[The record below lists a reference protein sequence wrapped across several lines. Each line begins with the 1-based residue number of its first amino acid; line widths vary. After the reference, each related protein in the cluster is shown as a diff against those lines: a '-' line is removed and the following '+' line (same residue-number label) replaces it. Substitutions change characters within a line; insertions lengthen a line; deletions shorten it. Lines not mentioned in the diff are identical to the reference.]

1 MRYLKLSENQN
12 KGNDIAVN
20 EYGERIAPK
29 PEKSENTARNNASAN
44 NRSYSR
50 YQKPFRRPALPHKGV
65 SAAAFGRQQAENA
78 NNNNNNVNAEAPE
91 KPHQEYQQQN
101 GYRSYRNKPYNKNY
115 NKNYKAPR
123 QQNDAAVTEIPAQPF
138 TFEKT
143 AFEKSYE
150 QSKPYGRKNQ
160 EIKNYNQERRYQPR
174 NNYRDDQQAAP
185 EEKYQHVVY
194 HSNHRAVKR
203 TPLRIIP
210 LGGLN
215 EIGKNMTVFE
225 CGNDMFI
232 VDCGLAFPDSD
243 MPGVDLVIPDFTYV
257 EQNIDKVRG
266 IVITHG
272 HEDHIGGLAYLLK
285 KVNIPV
291 YATRLTIGLI
301 EGKLKE
307 HNLLSQTKLNVVTP
321 RQTVKMGCMAVEF
334 IHVNHSIPDAVGL
347 AIHTPAGI
355 VIHTGDFKV
364 DFTPIE
370 GGIIDLARFGE
381 LGNRGVLALMSDSTN
396 AEKPGHTASERK
408 VGSSFENLFAKA
420 EGKRIIIATFA
431 SNIHRI
437 QQIINNAVRT
447 DRKVAV
453 FGRSMLNVISTA
465 MELGYLSV
473 PEGVIIDLEA
483 MNKYPPEKI
492 VLITTGSQGEP
503 MSALTRMAM
512 NEHRSVT
519 ITPMDYIIISATPIP
534 GNEKYVTRVVNE
546 LLKAGAE
553 VIYESMY
560 DVHVS
565 GHACQEELKLIM
577 ALTRPRFFIPVHG
590 EYKHLKKS
598 AGLANSI
605 GIPESNIIIGS
616 IGDVIETDG
625 TDLRITGKVTAGR
638 VLVDGL
644 GVGDVGS
651 IVLRDRKH
659 LAEDGLIVVVATI
672 ESESGT
678 ILAGPDIL
686 SRGFVYVRES
696 EEMMEAARDILRKTL
711 ESCLAGGVRDWNGI
725 KSSLRD
731 SLSDY
736 IYMKTKRNPM
746 ILPIIEE
753 I

>member
-50 YQKPFRRPALPHKGV
+50 YQKPFRRPALPPKGV

-711 ESCLAGGVRDWNGI
+711 ESCLACGVRDWNGI

>member
-1 MRYLKLSENQN
+1 MAEKLK
-12 KGNDIAVN
+12 
-20 EYGERIAPK
+20 
-29 PEKSENTARNNASAN
+29 
-44 NRSYSR
+44 
-50 YQKPFRRPALPHKGV
+50 
-65 SAAAFGRQQAENA
+65 
-78 NNNNNNVNAEAPE
+78 
-91 KPHQEYQQQN
+91 
-101 GYRSYRNKPYNKNY
+101 
-115 NKNYKAPR
+115 
-123 QQNDAAVTEIPAQPF
+123 
-138 TFEKT
+138 
-143 AFEKSYE
+143 
-150 QSKPYGRKNQ
+150 
-160 EIKNYNQERRYQPR
+160 
-174 NNYRDDQQAAP
+174 
-185 EEKYQHVVY
+185 
-194 HSNHRAVKR
+194 
-203 TPLRIIP
+203 IIP

-215 EIGKNMTVFE
+215 EIGKNMTE
-225 CGNDMFI
+225 LEYGKDIII